1 MFRTTIVR
9 IPGVFRTLFAL
20 TALALTALALKGEAL
35 KRRISLVLEAVTP
48 SQNETLRQ
56 HWGKAAKQKQTF
68 EWLLLEALSKQG
80 IRKADLPGANGIS
93 PVGVRIVSYRHNTLD
108 EGNLIGG
115 CKSLVDAMR
124 DLGFFVDD
132 SPKHFRDSYGQAID
146 RKNKRTEIEI
156 TWLVEDK
163 PTTAETPKP
172 TGRLPMF
179 TFDDHEAEVARVQIN
194 GPAKTEDDSDAVKAR
209 IAISMQLT
217 DEDVSKLPRIS
228 EAVSAL
234 LKASRAAE
242 DDDGP
247 NSVFVAI
254 KGGLPDSV
262 YEASRGKAKI
272 RFNGEV
278 ALRPKVSVVEGAAAI
293 AWTVE
298 ATIPTKEVSRLA
310 SFVGIEDAVLTV
322 RPIQG
327 DLFAVENDE
336 AAA

>member
-1 MFRTTIVR
+1 M
-9 IPGVFRTLFAL
+9 
-20 TALALTALALKGEAL
+20 
-35 KRRISLVLEAVTP
+35 KRRISLVLDTVTP

-56 HWGKAAKQKQTF
+56 HWAKGAKQKQTF

-80 IRKADLPGANGIS
+80 INRNTLPGVLGIS
-93 PVGVRIVSYRHNTLD
+93 PVAVRIVSYRQNTLD

-132 SPKHFRDSYGQAID
+132 NPKHFRDSYGQAVD
-146 RKNKRTEIEI
+146 RANKRTEIEI

-163 PTTAETPKP
+163 PEQTAETPKP
-172 TGRLPMF
+172 SGARAMWN
-179 TFDDHEAEVARVQIN
+179 FDDHEAEISRVQIN
-194 GPAKTEDDSDAVKAR
+194 GPAKTDDDSDAVKAR
-209 IAISMQLT
+209 IALSMQLT
-217 DEDVSKLPRIS
+217 DEDIDKLPRVS

-242 DDDGP
+242 DEDGP

-262 YEASRGKAKI
+262 YEAAKGKAKL
-272 RFNGEV
+272 RFNGVV

-298 ATIPTKEVSRLA
+298 ATIPVKDVSRLA
-310 SFVGIEDAVLTV
+310 SLVGIEDVALTV
-322 RPIQG
+322 RPLQG
-327 DLFAVENDE
+327 DLFAASSDE